1 MTNPIATYNGTHELQ
16 ERYSSLILQKLR
28 ANTVFLAL
36 MNRRYE
42 GTPTAGAVKIPVR
55 DGEVTVN
62 SNYNVVNGGSMT
74 TSTTE
79 YMTLAID
86 KDDYVNEL
94 IDGYEA
100 AAVPDNLVADRL
112 DSAGYSL
119 AVSLDTILGT
129 MLTTSGNYTNSAAG
143 STALTSSTAYDKIID
158 DQVTLKN
165 AHVKVPEM
173 WVVVPPATTAL
184 FLKDTTHFIRASDLG
199 DNVLLNGQV
208 GKIAGMP
215 VIESDNLPSDVEYI
229 IGNSVYAHYVA
240 EWAVLPGIKDLA
252 DGKHIGASAL
262 QGRRVHGEKV
272 SRPTTIIVKK
282 K

>member
-28 ANTVFLAL
+28 ASTVFLGL

-55 DGEVTVN
+55 DTEVTVN
-62 SNYNVVNGGSMT
+62 NNYNVVNGGSMT
-74 TSTTE
+74 TSATT
-79 YMTLAID
+79 YQTLPID

-119 AVSLDTILGT
+119 AVSLDTVLST

-199 DNVLLNGQV
+199 DTVLVNGQV

-215 VIESDNLPSDVEYI
+215 VIESDNLPNDVEYI

-240 EWAVLPGIKDLA
+240 EWAVAPGIKDLA

-262 QGRRVHGEKV
+262 QGRRVHGEMV
-272 SRPTTIIVKK
+272 SRPATIIVKK

>member
-1 MTNPIATYNGTHELQ
+1 MPNYANANGTHDLQ

-42 GTPTAGAVKIPVR
+42 GDPTAGAVKIPVR
-55 DGEVTVN
+55 DTEVTVN
-62 SNYNVVNGGSMT
+62 ENYNVVNGGSMT
-74 TSTTE
+74 TSATT
-79 YMTLAID
+79 YKTLAID

-119 AVSLDTILGT
+119 AVSLDTVLGT

-184 FLKDTTHFIRASDLG
+184 FLKDTTHFIKASDLG
-199 DNVLLNGQV
+199 DNVLVNGQV

-240 EWAVLPGIKDLA
+240 EWAVAPGIKDLA

-262 QGRRVHGEKV
+262 QGRRVHGEMV